1 MEIPTNSDLLAI
13 SAANVKLVEPFCH
26 PGNKHSETRATEPVY
41 AMRTDGGVF
50 DHQRL
55 AAMRAAVDEI
65 FTETL
70 QTPDV

>member
-13 SAANVKLVEPFCH
+13 SAADVELVEPFCH
-26 PGNKHSETRATEPVY
+26 PGKKHGETRATEPVY
-41 AMRTDGGVF
+41 AMRTDGMVS
-50 DHQRL
+50 DHQQL
-55 AAMRAAVDEI
+55 VAIRAAVDEI